1 MRMQNPYEDVNALLL
16 LGGYRIN
23 CLTGLAWRSLAMG
36 RKEREM
42 EPVEA
47 LREELSFRDQILRA
61 LVQSRP
67 LEEKVGEVLGQLL
80 DFTKLEMGGVFLP
93 ADKEVVLRRWRG
105 MPDQMRIEML
115 SFPLQKVPVYLK
127 EATLLAEGVGD
138 PGDIPDFMKA
148 EGIQTLVGLP
158 LKVERQGE
166 WMGGILLASRRQ
178 GAISKGTFEI
188 LQVIA
193 PEIAFAVDHSLQ
205 LQRAW
210 QRLSRLKVLREI
222 DKAIISHLS
231 LEEILKIVVEGVPK
245 ELDADAVAISL
256 FDNGSMRLFIMRLP
270 NGTIVQEEAFTI
282 ADNLLHWFVERKEPV
297 IIYDLIQDPRVQV
310 HRKLI
315 RDNRLTSYLGVPL
328 VAQDETL
335 GVLHIMTCKP
345 KVFAEEDVDFF
356 QTLAGQAAVALKN
369 ALLFQ
374 QALESERRYRG
385 LFDNISEGICRVSS
399 TGRLLVANPAMAEML
414 GYSSPEELV
423 SAAKNL
429 DDFYVDPN
437 ARREFWRLLEQKC
450 RVRKFEALVRKKD
463 GSTLWI
469 SEDAKAVRDEKGRVL
484 FYDAIWSDIS
494 KDKQI
499 EEERQRHLTEL
510 EEKVRQRTEELKL
523 ALDAAEEASRAK
535 SDFLTSMSHELRT
548 PLTAIIGFSEIL
560 LGEFA
565 GKLNEKQRQYVN
577 YILESGSHLLS
588 LINDILDL
596 SKVEAGKMELKTS
609 KVRVGEILEGSLSM
623 IRDSCQREGISL
635 ELRALPE
642 AADLEITADPR
653 RLKQIMHNLLS
664 NAVKFTPKGGSIK
677 VEAER
682 EGDELVISVTDTGI
696 GIPPEEQERIFE
708 KFHQVNDAP
717 GTGLGLALTRKLVEM
732 HGGRIWVESEG
743 KGKGSRFSF
752 TLPLKR
758 TKDDRRG

>member
-47 LREELSFRDQILRA
+47 LREELSFRDEILRA

-67 LEEKVGEVLGQLL
+67 LEEKVSEVLGQLL

-188 LQVIA
+188 LQVIT

-423 SAAKNL
+423 SAAKNF

-463 GSTLWI
+463 GSPLWI

-609 KVRVGEILEGSLSM
+609 KVKVGEILEGSLSM
-623 IRDSCQREGISL
+623 IRDSCRREGISL

-664 NAVKFTPKGGSIK
+664 NAVKFTPKGGSIT

-682 EGDELVISVTDTGI
+682 EGDELVISVTDTGV

-708 KFHQVNDAP
+708 KFHQVSDAP